1 MRLLGVQTTNTLDR
15 VFNMKVDVAEI
26 IIFIAKSQILSSKQ
40 KQNLAT
46 QVANYLALNDIH

>member
-1 MRLLGVQTTNTLDR
+1 
-15 VFNMKVDVAEI
+15 MKVDVAEI

-46 QVANYLALNDIH
+46 QVANYLALNGIH